1 MSKTFDTFGLN
12 PALLQ
17 ALASEGYT
25 TPTPIQPQAIPV
37 ALLGNDLL
45 GIAQTG
51 TGKTAAFGIPILDRG
66 AVESP
71 RTPAAAY
78 GPRPDPVTDA

>member
-25 TPTPIQPQAIPV
+25 IPTPIQAQAIPDV
-37 ALLGNDLL
+37 MAGKDLL
-45 GIAQTG
+45 G
-51 TGKTAAFGIPILDRG
+51 
-66 AVESP
+66 
-71 RTPAAAY
+71 
-78 GPRPDPVTDA
+78 